1 MEESGLKVGDKIL
14 KINGRTMFIEQDIA
28 FSISEDEDKVVDMV
42 VRRDGKKVSL
52 DNVSVGYV
60 TVTNESGQSE
70 EKYPF
75 AVDVESKNVLSVLK
89 YTALNTLY
97 VGRIVWLSLIQL
109 LTGKVGMDAL
119 SGPVGVGSAL
129 GQMAGISISS
139 LFSMIAFITI
149 NVGVFNL
156 LPIPA
161 LDGARL
167 VFLIIEGIRRKPVN
181 PKYEGYIHA
190 AGLIAMLLLM
200 VFVTFND
207 IVRLFQA

>member
-1 MEESGLKVGDKIL
+1 MQWKNPLKVGDKIL

-109 LTGKVGMDAL
+109 LTGKVEWMRCPDRWA
-119 SGPVGVGSAL
+119 SAL
-129 GQMAGISISS
+129 RWDRWRAS
-139 LFSMIAFITI
+139 A
-149 NVGVFNL
+149 
-156 LPIPA
+156 
-161 LDGARL
+161 
-167 VFLIIEGIRRKPVN
+167 
-181 PKYEGYIHA
+181 
-190 AGLIAMLLLM
+190 
-200 VFVTFND
+200 
-207 IVRLFQA
+207 